1 MTFIDGMFVNRECI
15 DLHSA
20 SSYMRSIATNAA
32 AAPTAAKAPLFWLC
46 TMGAAAEV
54 PVLSAGAEAVVVP
67 VPKLVA
73 VPMLLG
79 IVGDSPAEAEGV
91 DAAVARG
98 VPVVQRREVG
108 NATPTELQI
117 CRATFAAVVRSAS
130 LQALVTQQ
138 IMPWKTVCEEHMHLK
153 SVGLQEDWS

>member
-1 MTFIDGMFVNRECI
+1 
-15 DLHSA
+15 
-20 SSYMRSIATNAA
+20 MRSIATNAA

-67 VPKLVA
+67 KLDA

-79 IVGDSPAEAEGV
+79 EAVLGIVGDNRPEAEGV

-98 VPVVQRREVG
+98 VPVAQSREVG
-108 NATPTELQI
+108 NVTPTEPQS
-117 CRATFAAVVRSAS
+117 CRAIFAAA
-130 LQALVTQQ
+130 
-138 IMPWKTVCEEHMHLK
+138 I
-153 SVGLQEDWS
+153 

>member
-1 MTFIDGMFVNRECI
+1 
-15 DLHSA
+15 
-20 SSYMRSIATNAA
+20 MRSIATNAA

-67 VPKLVA
+67 VPKLDA

-79 IVGDSPAEAEGV
+79 EAVLGIVGDNRPEAEGV

-98 VPVVQRREVG
+98 VPVAQSREVG
-108 NATPTELQI
+108 NVTPTEPQS
-117 CRATFAAVVRSAS
+117 CRAIFAAVARSAS
-130 LQALVTQQ
+130 LQALATQQ
-138 IMPWKTVCEEHMHLK
+138 IMPWKTVCEEHRHLK